1 MLDLVSRATGI
12 AACGNVRVLLEVS
25 PGDGSAG
32 SLPLVPSL
40 PLHQAL
46 GLQNAPDTGTR
57 RGELESLH
65 LLRGVSGYTSVEPE
79 EPAGLTQLEVA
90 RGSPPRS
97 FAAVIFP
104 GKKVFGLS
112 VGIEFLR
119 LYVCHLRRFGVLEI
133 CIVFLSSAHHC
144 TFSTSHFGR
153 ELMPPGLSPVHPP
166 TASSDFNRSFLRR
179 NVGHSELS

>member
-1 MLDLVSRATGI
+1 M
-12 AACGNVRVLLEVS
+12 
-25 PGDGSAG
+25 
-32 SLPLVPSL
+32 
-40 PLHQAL
+40 
-46 GLQNAPDTGTR
+46 
-57 RGELESLH
+57 ESLH
-65 LLRGVSGYTSVEPE
+65 LLRGVSGYLSVEPE

-112 VGIEFLR
+112 VGTEFLR
-119 LYVCHLRRFGVLEI
+119 LNVYHLRRFGVLEI

-153 ELMPPGLSPVHPP
+153 ELIPPGLSPVHPP
-166 TASSDFNRSFLRR
+166 TASSDFNRSFLPTECWSLRIVMKKLR
-179 NVGHSELS
+179 GGSFVALSISQPWGN